1 MERTIKNLNEILG
14 PGLNPQDLSFGQLLL
29 RALIIGFV
37 MNVLVRLAGGFWP

>member
-29 RALIIGFV
+29 QALIVGFV
-37 MNVLVRLAGGFWP
+37 IYVMVRLAGGFWP